1 MNQDR
6 NKKRRK
12 FDYVANL
19 IDYSISLNR
28 DNDVQ
33 IDYSFVKPQDLKKSL
48 NEYKEDSHFS
58 KNNLRN
64 YDKGGSFSVKE
75 YEYTHTM
82 CSLIDYC
89 VYEIDEL
96 NKKITKFVNG
106 MN

>member
-28 DNDVQ
+28 DNDIQ
-33 IDYSFVKPQDLKKSL
+33 LDYNFIKPQELKKTL
-48 NEYKEDSHFS
+48 NEYKEDSHYS
-58 KNNLRN
+58 IDKLRN
-64 YDKGGSFSVKE
+64 YDKGGSFSVRE
-75 YEYTHTM
+75 YPYTNNI
-82 CSLIDYC
+82 CSLIEYC
-89 VYEIDEL
+89 VHEIDEL
-96 NKKITKFVNG
+96 NKRITKFVNG

>member
-28 DNDVQ
+28 DNNVQ
-33 IDYSFVKPQDLKKSL
+33 IDYSFIKPQDLKKAL

-58 KNNLRN
+58 KNNLRK
-64 YDKGGSFSVKE
+64 YDKGGSFSVLFL
-75 YEYTHTM
+75 
-82 CSLIDYC
+82 SL
-89 VYEIDEL
+89 L
-96 NKKITKFVNG
+96 LLFVFLIPTYLLRVQIF
-106 MN
+106 